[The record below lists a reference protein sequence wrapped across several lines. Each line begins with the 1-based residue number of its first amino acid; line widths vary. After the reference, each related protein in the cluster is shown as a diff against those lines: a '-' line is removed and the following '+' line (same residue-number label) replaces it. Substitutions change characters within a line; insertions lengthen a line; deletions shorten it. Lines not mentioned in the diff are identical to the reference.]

1 MTQSTFKQLLYG
13 ADPSLRAYA
22 LNLTRDQE
30 AANDLYQETALKAYK
45 YRTKFREDSN
55 FNAWAITLMKNTFI
69 NDYRRRKRRNTIF
82 DFTPDQYLLNSSEQ
96 LVRNEGEGSMTM
108 DELQDM
114 IGELPE
120 KLRVPFLL
128 QYQGY
133 RYDEISQQLE
143 VPEGTIKSRIHF
155 ARKRLKQTIKD
166 SYSLT
171 SLSEMVA

>member
-1 MTQSTFKQLLYG
+1 MKQSTFNKLLFG

-30 AANDLYQETALKAYK
+30 AANDLYQETALKAFK
-45 YRTKFREDSN
+45 YRDKFRADSN

-69 NDYRRRKRRNTIF
+69 NDYRRRKRRNTVF

-96 LVRNEGEGSMTM
+96 VVRNEGESIMTM
-108 DELQDM
+108 EELQTFIDT
-114 IGELPE
+114 LPD
-120 KLRVPFLL
+120 KLRIPFLM

-133 RYDEISQQLE
+133 RYDEISSYLD

-155 ARKRLKQTIKD
+155 ARKRLKHRIAKE
-166 SYSLT
+166 YSQH
-171 SLSEMVA
+171 SISELVA